1 MDTIQK
7 TLSIRLQPDGFLFS
21 THNITEDDSFSLQE
35 VPIAPGPDYNSRLKN
50 RILDTKELLCD
61 YKEIHITVAT
71 PRFTLFPVYEIEEA
85 TAGRFYGLTCSE
97 TKEPETLLQEIH
109 TGSGIGFIF
118 GIDQELCNFLNR
130 TFPEVKY
137 HHPLCILH
145 SYFSEKSKM
154 GNNAKMIV
162 QLPEHGIDL
171 LVYRNGR
178 LQLAN
183 SYPDNGIENMAY
195 HIMNTWLKCGLD
207 ARQDLL
213 QLAGNKA
220 IQAKLTELLSPLLKH
235 IMPAVFPAQLFS
247 LGQATLNAPWDTI
260 LLTFYPHL

>member
-21 THNITEDDSFSLQE
+21 THNITEDDSFSLRE
-35 VPIAPGPDYNSRLKN
+35 VTIAPGPDYHGRLKN
-50 RILDTKELLCD
+50 RILDTEELLCD
-61 YKEIHITVAT
+61 YKEVHITVAT
-71 PRFTLFPVYEIEEA
+71 PRFTLFPAYEIDEA
-85 TAGRFYGLTCSE
+85 TAGKFYRLTCSE
-97 TKEPETLLQEIH
+97 AKEPETLLQEIH
-109 TGSGIGFIF
+109 TGSGVGFIF
-118 GIDQELCNFLNR
+118 GIDRELYNFLNR
-130 TFPEVKY
+130 TFPEVKF

-162 QLPEHGIDL
+162 QLSDRGIDL
-171 LVYRNGR
+171 LVYRNGH

-183 SYPDNGIENMAY
+183 SYLDNEIENIAY

-207 ARQDLL
+207 AHQDLL
-213 QLAGNKA
+213 QLAGNKS
-220 IQAKLTELLSPLLKH
+220 IQAKLSEQLSPLLSH

-247 LGQATLNAPWDTI
+247 LGQDTLNAPWDTI

>member
-7 TLSIRLQPDGFLFS
+7 TLSIRLQSDGFLFS
-21 THNITEDDSFSLQE
+21 THNITEDDSFSLKE
-35 VPIAPGPDYNSRLKN
+35 VSIAPGADYNSRLKN
-50 RILDTKELLCD
+50 RILDTEDLLRD
-61 YKEIHITVAT
+61 YKEVHITVAT
-71 PRFTLFPVYEIEEA
+71 PRFTLFPAFEIDEA
-85 TAGRFYGLTCSE
+85 TASRFYGLTCSE
-97 TKEPETLLQEIH
+97 AQEPETLLQEIH
-109 TGSGIGFIF
+109 TSSGVGFIF
-118 GIDQELCNFLNR
+118 GMDQEIYNFLNR
-130 TFPEVKY
+130 TFQEVRY

-162 QLPEHGIDL
+162 QVSEHGIDL
-171 LVYRNGR
+171 LVYRNGH

-183 SYPDNGIENMAY
+183 CYPDSEIETIAY

-207 ARQDLL
+207 THQDLL

-220 IQAKLTELLSPLLKH
+220 MQAKLTEQLSPLLDH

-247 LGQATLNAPWDTI
+247 LGQDTLNAPWDTI